1 MSAPT
6 YRPPPRILL
15 ASHHASRR
23 GSAISLA
30 ELGMRLPEAGYE
42 PLFVFS
48 KTGPLL
54 DDLQARGMST
64 RVLKREGWLRWPLI
78 RETIALIRRDN
89 IALAHVNSAVPFAKY
104 IALAAK
110 WCGIPVVWH
119 IREPV
124 EDKRMK
130 RQRPWIRRLAD
141 RIVVLTTEQAGFFA
155 CPDKVARIFNGVNL
169 EKFRRQMPAEAAKR
183 ALGLSPD
190 NFLFAQVGSIEANK
204 GQARAVRAF
213 ADLLPAA
220 GHARLLVVGAVVEDD
235 EMATLQTLLAAD
247 GALRSAVLLHGATDA
262 VAPLLWAADCLLLPS
277 LRESFPRTVMEAMAA
292 GVPVVATHVG
302 ALPDMVDMGRT
313 GWLVPPDNHAALVS
327 ALDNALRTVA
337 AERQEYGRRCVSVAE
352 ERFSMAAHVAAVTG
366 LYDRLLG
373 KAG

>member
-1 MSAPT
+1 MSAPAH
-6 YRPPPRILL
+6 RFLSRILM

-23 GSAISLA
+23 GSAISLT
-30 ELGMRLPEAGYE
+30 ELGMHLPEAGYE

-54 DDLQARGMST
+54 DDLGARGMSAE
-64 RVLKREGWLRWPLI
+64 VLKRAGWFRWPLI
-78 RETIALIRRDN
+78 RDTIALIRRDN
-89 IALAHVNSAVPFAKY
+89 IVLAHVNSAVPFSKY

-130 RQRPWIRRLAD
+130 RQRPWICRLAD
-141 RIVVLTTEQAGFFA
+141 RIVVLTTEQAEYFA
-155 CPDKVARIFNGVNL
+155 CPDKVVRIFNGVNL
-169 EKFRRQMPAEAAKR
+169 DKFRRQMPIEAAKR

-190 NFLFAQVGSIEANK
+190 NFLFVQVGSIEANK
-204 GQARAVRAF
+204 GQVRTVRAF

-220 GHARLLVVGAVVEDD
+220 GHARLLVVGAVVEDG
-235 EMATLQTLLAAD
+235 EMATIQSLLAAD
-247 GALRSAVLLHGATDA
+247 RALRSTVLLHDATDA

-292 GVPVVATHVG
+292 GVPVVATQVG
-302 ALPDMVDMGRT
+302 ALPDMVDETRT
-313 GWLVPPDNHAALVS
+313 GWLVPPDDHAALVS
-327 ALDNALRTVA
+327 ALDSALRTVA
-337 AERQEYGRRCVSVAE
+337 GERQAYDRRCVAVAE
-352 ERFSMAAHVAAVTG
+352 ERFSMTAHVAAVTG

-373 KAG
+373 KAR